1 MQKIKPKSNKT
12 RSENDILIIFLKIQ
26 LIDALIYISVF
37 LLSSVLSLVTD
48 VSQKYDTI
56 ITLIAFALSSFI
68 SGFYAG
74 KKKRQNGLLAGV
86 IYTLPLNAL
95 VLIISA
101 IISDFKVDYLI
112 AVSAVV
118 LVLSAGLGGILSV
131 NMRHRR

>member
-12 RSENDILIIFLKIQ
+12 RSENDTLIIFLKIQ
-26 LIDALIYISVF
+26 LIGALIYVSVF

>member
-12 RSENDILIIFLKIQ
+12 RSENDSLNIFLKIQ
-26 LIDALIYISVF
+26 LIGAIIYISVF
-37 LLSSVLSLVTD
+37 ILTSVLSLVTD
-48 VSQKYDTI
+48 VSQNYDTI
-56 ITLIAFALSSFI
+56 ITLIAFAFSSFI

-74 KKKRQNGLLAGV
+74 RKKRQNGLLTGV
-86 IYTLPLNAL
+86 IYTLPLNAI

-112 AVSAVV
+112 AVSAVT